1 MISTKSIHEIQMD
14 KKIFSASFIV
24 NFDIE
29 WEKAVSRIK
38 RKVRWVKKDA

>member
-1 MISTKSIHEIQMD
+1 MISTKLIHEIQME
-14 KKIFSASFIV
+14 KKTFSAEFIV

-29 WEKAVSRIK
+29 WEKAVRRIK

>member
-1 MISTKSIHEIQMD
+1 MITEKVIHEIQLD
-14 KKIFSASFIV
+14 KKTLPAAFIV

-29 WEKAVSRIK
+29 WEKAVQRIK